1 MGRKSQESTSRF
13 EYKRCIITDVTDRTS
28 SRNAYRCHR
37 SDRII
42 SRLKVYKNSSQIL
55 LEE

>member
-13 EYKRCIITDVTDRTS
+13 EYKRCIITDVTDRAS

-37 SDRII
+37 SDYFI
-42 SRLKVYKNSSQIL
+42 SRLKVYKNSSPKL
-55 LEE
+55 LV